1 MNAVDVVVHDLVE
14 VEFHIW
20 PAAAHCYAVVT
31 SRDQETGTGVEIAD
45 HPNRAGASCP
55 HRLPAREK
63 AAIVRRAI
71 VLTNCPNGATF
82 KLVAAAALLV
92 PLPKIRVIDAQ
103 LEALRALSDNRG
115 EIAPANAQIGS

>member
-1 MNAVDVVVHDLVE
+1 MRRANLADVVVDDLVE

-20 PAAAHCYAVVT
+20 PAAAHRYAVVP
-31 SRDQETGTGVEIAD
+31 SGDQETGTCVEVAD

-71 VLTNCPNGATF
+71 SPATVRMVQPRLPSISSPRSTNLLLAFTGAPPF
-82 KLVAAAALLV
+82 LK
-92 PLPKIRVIDAQ
+92 
-103 LEALRALSDNRG
+103 G
-115 EIAPANAQIGS
+115 GSECIL